1 MAHLTCAEA
10 PRTLL
15 DHVDYLADP
24 PACGITE
31 VVGAALP
38 GEIIRLCQEALE
50 SERRSMQGLDESI
63 EPFLHRSGFR

>member
-1 MAHLTCAEA
+1 MAHLICAEA

-50 SERRSMQGLDESI
+50 GER
-63 EPFLHRSGFR
+63 